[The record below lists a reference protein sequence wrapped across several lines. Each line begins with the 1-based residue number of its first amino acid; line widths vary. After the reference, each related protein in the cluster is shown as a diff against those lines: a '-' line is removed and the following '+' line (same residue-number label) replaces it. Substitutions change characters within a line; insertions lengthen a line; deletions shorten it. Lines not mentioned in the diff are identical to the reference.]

1 MLGPFFDRS
10 LGALVVLGL
19 GTSACFNPEPPAETD
34 STTGSTS
41 TPDPSTG
48 PALTTTDAPTT
59 TADDTTSTDGSSST
73 PDPDTTTGAQG
84 DTIYEV
90 QDGTLATGAAVDLRG
105 VVVTAVE
112 AEGVFVQEPAGGMY
126 SGVFVFL
133 GVAPTVV
140 RGDEVD
146 VVGSIV
152 EVMNQ
157 TVIDASVG
165 SVEATGVMGVEPMP
179 ELLTVG
185 ALAPD
190 AAEPWE
196 GVLVRVEGA
205 PLQVSAVPAFG
216 FTVTEGADALDVGEG
231 LYDLQA
237 DPKAFPGFGI
247 SASFTAIQGPFT
259 QVIPGYRVLPRD
271 ADDLE
276 GYVPA
281 FVPETH
287 PFPIAGDT
295 TNLGPG
301 VHPWNA
307 GDFYAGVRMTMLSS
321 LSSVDV
327 HIDVVDNGLSDCGF
341 QNAEVILN
349 GVLVGDF
356 TLEQGTVVVDESY
369 PVPMGVV
376 GPDYTV
382 RYETTMTVE
391 SGCGA
396 AGYSQAT
403 STITFNP

>member
-1 MLGPFFDRS
+1 
-10 LGALVVLGL
+10 
-19 GTSACFNPEPPAETD
+19 
-34 STTGSTS
+34 
-41 TPDPSTG
+41 
-48 PALTTTDAPTT
+48 
-59 TADDTTSTDGSSST
+59 
-73 PDPDTTTGAQG
+73 
-84 DTIYEV
+84 
-90 QDGTLATGAAVDLRG
+90 
-105 VVVTAVE
+105 
-112 AEGVFVQEPAGGMY
+112 PAGGMY

-259 QVIPGYRVLPRD
+259 QVIPGY
-271 ADDLE
+271 
-276 GYVPA
+276 
-281 FVPETH
+281 
-287 PFPIAGDT
+287 
-295 TNLGPG
+295 
-301 VHPWNA
+301 
-307 GDFYAGVRMTMLSS
+307 
-321 LSSVDV
+321 
-327 HIDVVDNGLSDCGF
+327 
-341 QNAEVILN
+341 
-349 GVLVGDF
+349 
-356 TLEQGTVVVDESY
+356 
-369 PVPMGVV
+369 
-376 GPDYTV
+376 
-382 RYETTMTVE
+382 
-391 SGCGA
+391 
-396 AGYSQAT
+396 
-403 STITFNP
+403 